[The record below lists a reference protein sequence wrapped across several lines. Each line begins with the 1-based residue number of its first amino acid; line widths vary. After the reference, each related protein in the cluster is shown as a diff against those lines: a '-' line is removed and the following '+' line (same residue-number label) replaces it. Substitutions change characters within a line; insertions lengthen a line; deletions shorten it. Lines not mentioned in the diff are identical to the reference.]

1 MLTRAQWYD
10 RSQLDAH
17 ETFRSKCAIRTDFDD
32 LRPASRLP
40 SSHATCDNPRAKG
53 RPACCK
59 DLAKAG
65 QWSVSGELMRQW
77 AGSVVLAIAVG
88 IAYFLASRLSLILLT
103 KPDDVA
109 VFWPAAG
116 VAAGVL
122 IALGPGTRLPVAVG
136 TIVASIPANLLGVW
150 SLRTSIVFALCNAG
164 QVVLMAGLIGR
175 YFGSAFS
182 LGSLRQVLGLVVA
195 AIVGTAAAAIGGTV
209 GVVLVEGST
218 APALTIWYHWLTS
231 NVPGIVAVAP
241 LLIGL
246 VSAVRDPPPRAE
258 IIEGVVA
265 LVALTAL
272 SGLIIFLPQQ
282 PWVIALLFPLLL
294 WLAARCRPVFAA
306 AAAFIV
312 ALTIVWTTTFSIGM
326 FGQENLP
333 MAERVLASQAAILA
347 VSLCAIV
354 LASLFS
360 ERRESEARLAR
371 SNMMLQRERNN
382 KLMNIDTITSA
393 IVHEVRQPLAAIAT
407 NGNAGIRWLAKTP
420 PDFDEVRAAMT
431 RIVRDSHRA
440 SQVLESIR
448 VLFKSADLEVQPLD
462 LNEIALGALDLLRG
476 ELTDHGVITRTEL
489 ASKLPLVPGHSG
501 QLQEVMLNLVRNAI
515 EAMDSITDRARV
527 LRIRTE
533 RDGREA
539 IVVSVEDS
547 GPGIEP
553 QKLHSIFDAFV
564 TTKPQGMGLGLP
576 ICRMIIS
583 RHEGQLSALVD
594 NKNGALFQFTLPI
607 KSALTPRTLA
617 TS

>member
-1 MLTRAQWYD
+1 MLQ
-10 RSQLDAH
+10 
-17 ETFRSKCAIRTDFDD
+17 D
-32 LRPASRLP
+32 LPKQGKRQS
-40 SSHATCDNPRAKG
+40 
-53 RPACCK
+53 
-59 DLAKAG
+59 
-65 QWSVSGELMRQW
+65 SVSRELIRHW
-77 AGSVVLAIAVG
+77 ARSVAVAFAVAIT
-88 IAYFLASRLSLILLT
+88 YFLASQLSFFLRT

-109 VFWPAAG
+109 WFWPAAG

-122 IALGPGTRLPVAVG
+122 IAIGPGARLPVAVG
-136 TIVASIPANLLGVW
+136 TIVASIPGNLLGNW
-150 SLRTSIVFALCNAG
+150 SLWTSMVFALCNAA
-164 QVVLMAGLIGR
+164 QVVLVAGLIER

-182 LGSLRQVLGLVVA
+182 LDNLPKVLGLITA
-195 AIVGTAAAAIGGTV
+195 TIVGTAAAAIGGTV
-209 GVVLVEGST
+209 GIVLVEGST
-218 APALTIWYHWLTS
+218 APVLTIWYHWMTS
-231 NVPGIVAVAP
+231 NVTGILAVAP

-246 VSAVRDPPPRAE
+246 VSAVRDPTPRIE
-258 IIEGVVA
+258 IFESVVA
-265 LVALTAL
+265 LLALTAL
-272 SGLIIFLPQQ
+272 SGFIIFLPGE
-282 PWVIALLFPLLL
+282 PWVIVALAALMFPLLL
-294 WLAARCRPVFAA
+294 WLATRCRPVFAG

-312 ALTIVWTTTFSIGM
+312 ALTIVWTTTFSFGM
-326 FGQENLP
+326 FKSFP
-333 MAERVLASQAAILA
+333 AAERILAAQAAILV

-382 KLMNIDTITSA
+382 KLMNIDAITSA

-462 LNEIALGALDLLRG
+462 LNGIALGALDLLRG

-515 EAMDSITDRARV
+515 DAMDSITDRARM
-527 LRIRTE
+527 LRVRTE

-547 GPGIEP
+547 GPGIDPE
-553 QKLHSIFDAFV
+553 KVDAIFDPFV
-564 TTKPQGMGLGLP
+564 TTKPQGMGLGLA
-576 ICRMIIS
+576 ISRMIIS
-583 RHEGQLSALVD
+583 RHEGRLSASTG
-594 NKNGALFQFTLPI
+594 NKGGALFRFTLPI
-607 KSALTPRTLA
+607 KSAVDSSTAL
-617 TS
+617 